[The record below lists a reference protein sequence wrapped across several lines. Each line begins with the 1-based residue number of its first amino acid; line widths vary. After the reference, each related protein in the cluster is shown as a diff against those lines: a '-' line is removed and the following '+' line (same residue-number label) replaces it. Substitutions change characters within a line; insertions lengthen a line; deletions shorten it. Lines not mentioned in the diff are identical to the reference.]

1 MTDGA
6 PTMNPHMFRAYDI
19 RGLAE
24 PYGTDLTP
32 AISRLIGRAWGTWLR
47 RRSGSSVVGGPSLIG
62 DSSVAVNASMVVGGD
77 MRPHTP
83 ALKGAFVEG
92 ALATGCDVIDIGEAT
107 SPLMYF
113 AVIDR
118 KTSGGVNITASH
130 NPVEYNGIKM
140 VEREAFP
147 LAEEEIAEVRDL
159 AIARDFEHGRGA
171 LSTWDPTPA
180 YYDTVA
186 SLVTLARPM
195 KVVVDTGN
203 GVAGL
208 FVPTM
213 LRRLGCDVVELYT
226 DPDPT
231 FPNHLPD
238 PEKEENMRDLMALVP
253 RVGAEVGLAWDGD
266 GDRLGLCDECGDRWN
281 ADFVNILL
289 ARSVLQTRPGAEIL
303 IDIKSSMAV
312 LNEITRCGGRPR
324 LWRTGPPQLK
334 REMYVHKQPFGAEFS
349 GHVVV
354 ADGYYPVDDA
364 LVGAAHVLAILSRTE
379 MPLSRQFDDIP
390 NYVSTNLAYFTC
402 PDDQKFDIVD
412 DVRNRLA
419 DRYPITDIDGV
430 RADFGTGWGLVR
442 ASNTSPALT
451 LRCEATSETEVERI
465 IAELF
470 AILRLHP
477 SVDLDSG
484 HLVIGAH

>member
-32 AISRLIGRAWGTWLR
+32 AISRLIGQAWGTWLR
-47 RRSGSSVVGGPSLIG
+47 RRDGVSVVGG
-62 DSSVAVNASMVVGGD
+62 ASMVVGGD
-77 MRPHTP
+77 LRPHTP
-83 ALKGAFVEG
+83 ALKAAFVEG
-92 ALATGCDVIDIGEAT
+92 ALATGCAVIDIGAAT

-147 LAEEEIAEVRDL
+147 IAEEEIAEVRDL
-159 AIARDFEHGRGA
+159 AIARDFEQGRGA
-171 LSTWDPTPA
+171 LTSWDPTSV
-180 YYDTVA
+180 YYDTIA
-186 SLVTLARPM
+186 ALVTLARPM

-266 GDRLGLCDECGDRWN
+266 GDRLGLCDERGYRWN

-289 ARSVLQTRPGAEIL
+289 ARSVLKSRPGAEIL
-303 IDIKSSMAV
+303 IDVKSSMAV

-354 ADGYYPVDDA
+354 ADGYY
-364 LVGAAHVLAILSRTE
+364 S
-379 MPLSRQFDDIP
+379 
-390 NYVSTNLAYFTC
+390 
-402 PDDQKFDIVD
+402 
-412 DVRNRLA
+412 
-419 DRYPITDIDGV
+419 
-430 RADFGTGWGLVR
+430 GLR
-442 ASNTSPALT
+442 EP
-451 LRCEATSETEVERI
+451 
-465 IAELF
+465 
-470 AILRLHP
+470 
-477 SVDLDSG
+477 
-484 HLVIGAH
+484 